1 MEATFSVG
9 VGIGILG
16 GFLFGLFA
24 LEQFYRPVY
33 KIMLN
38 SVVEQYIKIL
48 HDFGIKKNKNGN
60 WEMTPKDTNEV
71 WVKK

>member
-16 GFLFGLFA
+16 GFLFGVFA

-38 SVVEQYIKIL
+38 SVVEQYVKIL
-48 HDFGIKKNKNGN
+48 HDFGISKNKDGK
-60 WEMTPKDTNEV
+60 WQMTSKDLNEI
-71 WVKK
+71 WIKK